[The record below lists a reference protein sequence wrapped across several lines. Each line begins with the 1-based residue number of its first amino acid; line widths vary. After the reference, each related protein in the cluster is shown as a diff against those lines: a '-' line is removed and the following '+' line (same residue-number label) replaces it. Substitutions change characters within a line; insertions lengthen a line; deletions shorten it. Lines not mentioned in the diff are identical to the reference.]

1 MPFQTHQ
8 RCAIEYFPSSITDG
22 MICAGEYWKYLI
34 KSHHSNS
41 KLIKTLGFHW
51 LGEHGKD
58 SCQGDSGGPMVHFD
72 ESGEAVST

>member
-1 MPFQTHQ
+1 MS
-8 RCAIEYFPSSITDG
+8 C
-22 MICAGEYWKYLI
+22 I
-34 KSHHSNS
+34 KSLSSNS
-41 KLIKTLGFHW
+41 KLIKTRIFHF

>member
-1 MPFQTHQ
+1 MEWFVQVNIGNIYYMS
-8 RCAIEYFPSSITDG
+8 CV
-22 MICAGEYWKYLI
+22 I
-34 KSHHSNS
+34 KSHNSNS

>member
-1 MPFQTHQ
+1 MQVNIALEIFTTY
-8 RCAIEYFPSSITDG
+8 RSCV
-22 MICAGEYWKYLI
+22 I
-34 KSHHSNS
+34 KSHSSNS
-41 KLIKTLGFHW
+41 KLIKTLGFHL